1 MTAAGTTSLPVWG
14 IIVFWAYI
22 GYRFL
27 SGARAEE
34 RRRLEE
40 GQPHTKRDTA
50 LLLLTALSVVG
61 VLLCAFFIKP
71 LSVLVSSRVG
81 IAAIILVVGGG
92 LTFIFNRRGAP
103 HQ

>member
-1 MTAAGTTSLPVWG
+1 MGD
-14 IIVFWAYI
+14 F
-22 GYRFL
+22 
-27 SGARAEE
+27 
-34 RRRLEE
+34 RRLLALFKWVVLICCH
-40 GQPHTKRDTA
+40 QLQDCPRLSRDTA